1 MSVKGYRFVSPGIF
15 LREVD
20 QSVLNPTR
28 PERGPVII
36 GRFNSGPA
44 MRPVTVT
51 SYTEF
56 KRIFGAPHPGGS
68 ATDSWRGEP
77 HGGPTYG
84 GYAVEAWLDSGVAP
98 ATVMRLLGEQNS
110 NTTTA
115 GKAGWDTKNSAGTS
129 RTHVASALN
138 NTTAYTTNGGAY
150 GLFIVPSGSGDG
162 TTSDTPSGTPAALNY
177 TGSLA
182 AVWYLTEGAMYLKG
196 PALNPTAGSEVS
208 GAAGVVRSRN
218 NSGGLADQANTYT
231 AVIVDSSGVATEH
244 VFDFTPG
251 SGKHIR
257 ESGVFNMDPG
267 NTNGTTM
274 ASAERAAYWLGE
286 TYEASVE
293 EHVTAT
299 SSSAGHQLGIILG
312 LGNSNAEW
320 QQHRES
326 YADGKTGWYIAQDTG
341 VATAYDANLAQKL
354 FRFVGRGHGE
364 WIQNNLRVSIENIA
378 ESNNSKYRYGTFDV
392 VIRYIDAPE
401 NSAALETFSK
411 CNLDPNSP
419 SFVGKKVGDRYVQWD
434 ATNTRVREY
443 GAYDNLSEY
452 IRIEMKESVKRGSL
466 SPELLPFGVHGPV
479 RFKGFSLISATSG
492 ILSLNT
498 AATATITITAY
509 TELNSSDKVNLVA
522 ADGTNYDFVNGS
534 QSSVNGTW
542 ESATSNDQ
550 TATNLMN
557 VINTS
562 SGPAGTRFTATVDGA
577 VVTVTQATLGVP
589 GNTTITLTDTGTAGM
604 TKTDFTGALGT
615 GTTAAFANAFVEGS
629 GSIPNMMIDTNGY
642 AADALSSTLGDV
654 PNADGYE
661 VALGN
666 TTSRHSYNFPAPR
679 LVKTANV
686 SGETSHH
693 KQLGAEWSKRTNDY
707 DTPSG
712 IFDPSVLE
720 PLRRLPAYY
729 AALESAPYDN
739 DMEYSW
745 IFTLDDVQLSYDAE
759 NNTESAKAHYV
770 SGSRQKAAY
779 VDGDAPATARPDLS
793 SKGRSWTA
801 ASGAFN
807 SSNTGLLD
815 PDLGYNSFTTFF
827 HGGFDGMDIQER
839 EPFRNTYLD
848 DASADRTANYGYNT
862 VYRAIDTLADPE
874 YVEFNIMSMP
884 GLTENNLTKKMVEVC
899 ETRADALAV
908 IDVDGGFQ
916 PWTESNA
923 AETSRRG
930 TVNAIASNM
939 KSRELDSSYGCAYY
953 PWVQVR
959 DNRTGDRI
967 WMPPS
972 VVGVGVMGGSQAKS
986 EVWFAPAGFVRGGL
1000 TSQGMEAGAAG
1011 LKILN
1016 VKERLTS
1023 LDRDKLYEQSVNPIA
1038 KFPSEGLVV
1047 FGQKTLQLTPSALDR
1062 INVRRLM
1069 LYVKKEIS
1077 IIASTTIFG
1086 QNVQT
1091 TWDSFK
1097 SRCDTFL
1104 ADVQTRF
1111 GLTDFLVKLDETTTT
1126 DDLIDRN
1133 IMYAQIY
1140 LKPAR
1145 AIEFIAIDF
1154 IITKSGASFED

>member
-20 QSVLNPTR
+20 QSVLEPTR
-28 PERGPVII
+28 PERGPAII

-56 KRIFGAPHPGGS
+56 TRIFGAPHPGGS

-84 GYAVEAWLDSGVAP
+84 AYAVEAWLDSGEAP
-98 ATVMRLLGEQNS
+98 ATVLRLLGEQNS
-110 NTTTA
+110 NATTA

-138 NTTAYTTNGGAY
+138 NTTAYATNGGAY
-150 GLFIVPSGSGDG
+150 GLFIVASGSGDG
-162 TTSDTPSGTPAALNY
+162 STSDTPSGTPAALNY

-182 AVWYLTEGAMYLKG
+182 AVWYLTEGAIYLKG
-196 PALNPTAGSEVS
+196 RAANPGLSEIS
-208 GAAGVVRSRN
+208 GAAGVIKSRN
-218 NSGGLADQANTYT
+218 DTTIGDNANTFT
-231 AVIVDSSGVATEH
+231 AVIVDGSGNKVEEA
-244 VFDFTPG
+244 VFDFTPE
-251 SGKHIR
+251 SGRHIR
-257 ESGVFNMDPG
+257 ESGVFNMDPA
-267 NTNGTTM
+267 NTNGTTQ
-274 ASAERAAYWLGE
+274 ASGERKTYWLGE
-286 TYEASVE
+286 TYESCLE
-293 EHVTAT
+293 SKVTAI

-312 LGNSNAEW
+312 LGNTNAEW

-326 YADGKTGWYIAQDTG
+326 YADSKTGWYIAQDTG
-341 VATAYDANLAQKL
+341 VATNFNAELAQKL
-354 FRFVGRGHGE
+354 FRFHGRGHGE
-364 WIQNNLRVSIENIA
+364 WVQNNLKISIENIA
-378 ESNNSKYRYGTFDV
+378 ESNNSKYRYGSFDV
-392 VIRYIDAPE
+392 VLRYIDAAEGSP
-401 NSAALETFSK
+401 ALETFSA
-411 CNLDPNSP
+411 CNLDPESP
-419 SFVGKKVGDRYVQWD
+419 NFVGKKIGDRYVQWD
-434 ATNTRVREY
+434 STNGRIREY
-443 GAYDNLSEY
+443 GTYDNLSEFV
-452 IRIEMKESVKRGSL
+452 RIEMKEAVKRGTL
-466 SPELLPFGVHGPV
+466 APELLPFGVFGPV
-479 RFKGFSLISATSG
+479 RFKGFSIQHRANG
-492 ILSLNT
+492 IAAKGGTL
-498 AATATITITAY
+498 AKATATITFTDSTTVNKLITLTDAHGTSRTY
-509 TELNSSDKVNLVA
+509 TGKT
-522 ADGTNYDFVNGS
+522 AD
-534 QSSVNGTW
+534 
-542 ESATSNDQ
+542 
-550 TATNLMN
+550 TATANTFDCNNGAAVCATTLAAA
-557 VINTS
+557 INDDTL
-562 SGPAGTRFTATVDGA
+562 AINITATVPSSG
-577 VVTVTQATLGVP
+577 VVLLTQDFVGDA
-589 GNTTITLTDTGTAGM
+589 GNTTITTDIESGATIPSA
-604 TKTDFTGALGT
+604 FTGGT
-615 GTTAAFANAFVEGS
+615 GLETFTNAFVEGS
-629 GSIPNMMIDTNGY
+629 GSIPNMMLDTNGY
-642 AADALSSTLGDV
+642 AADALASTLGDV
-654 PNADGYE
+654 PNAGQEE

-666 TTSRHSYNFPAPR
+666 LNSVHSYDFPGCR
-679 LVKTANV
+679 LVQTANK
-686 SGETSHH
+686 SGESDHH
-693 KQLGAEWSKRTNDY
+693 KSLGVEWSKHTSATNDVP
-707 DTPSG
+707 TG
-712 IFDPSVLE
+712 IFDHSVLE
-720 PLRRLPAYY
+720 PLRRLPAHY
-729 AALESAPYDN
+729 AALEDDPHGN

-745 IFTLDDVQLSYDAE
+745 VFTLDDVQLSYDAE
-759 NNTESAKAHYV
+759 NNQESARAYYV

-779 VDGDAPATARPDLS
+779 ETGDEPATARPDLS

-801 ASGAFN
+801 CSGAFN
-807 SSNTGLLD
+807 SANTGLLD
-815 PDLGYNSFTTFF
+815 PDMGYNKFTTFF

-848 DASADRTANYGYNT
+848 DAAGDRTVNYGYNT
-862 VYRAIDTLADPE
+862 VYRAIDTLSDPE
-874 YVEFNIMSMP
+874 YVEFNILSMP
-884 GLTENNLTKKMVEVC
+884 GLTENNLTKRVVSVC
-899 ETRADALAV
+899 EERADALAV

-916 PWTESNA
+916 PWTESSATEVN
-923 AETSRRG
+923 RRG
-930 TVNAIASNM
+930 TINAVANNM

-959 DNRTGDRI
+959 DRRSGQRL

-1000 TSQGMEAGAAG
+1000 TSQGMEPGAAG

-1023 LDRDKLYEQSVNPIA
+1023 SDRDKLYDQSVNPIA
-1038 KFPSEGLVV
+1038 KFPSEGIVV

-1062 INVRRLM
+1062 INVRRLL
-1069 LYVKKEIS
+1069 LYIKKEIS
-1077 IIASTTIFG
+1077 IIASTTLFG

-1104 ADVQTRF
+1104 ADVKTRF

>member
-1 MSVKGYRFVSPGIF
+1 
-15 LREVD
+15 
-20 QSVLNPTR
+20 
-28 PERGPVII
+28 
-36 GRFNSGPA
+36 
-44 MRPVTVT
+44 
-51 SYTEF
+51 
-56 KRIFGAPHPGGS
+56 
-68 ATDSWRGEP
+68 
-77 HGGPTYG
+77 
-84 GYAVEAWLDSGVAP
+84 
-98 ATVMRLLGEQNS
+98 
-110 NTTTA
+110 
-115 GKAGWDTKNSAGTS
+115 
-129 RTHVASALN
+129 
-138 NTTAYTTNGGAY
+138 
-150 GLFIVPSGSGDG
+150 
-162 TTSDTPSGTPAALNY
+162 
-177 TGSLA
+177 
-182 AVWYLTEGAMYLKG
+182 
-196 PALNPTAGSEVS
+196 
-208 GAAGVVRSRN
+208 
-218 NSGGLADQANTYT
+218 
-231 AVIVDSSGVATEH
+231 
-244 VFDFTPG
+244 
-251 SGKHIR
+251 
-257 ESGVFNMDPG
+257 
-267 NTNGTTM
+267 
-274 ASAERAAYWLGE
+274 
-286 TYEASVE
+286 
-293 EHVTAT
+293 
-299 SSSAGHQLGIILG
+299 

-341 VATAYDANLAQKL
+341 VATDYDANLAQKL

-364 WIQNNLRVSIENIA
+364 WLQNNLRVSIENLA

-392 VIRYIDAPE
+392 VLRYIDAPE
-401 NSAALETFSK
+401 GSAALETFSK

-419 SFVGKKVGDRYVQWD
+419 SFIGKKIGDRYVQWD

-443 GAYDNLSEY
+443 GTYDNLSEF
-452 IRIEMKESVKRGSL
+452 IRVEMKESVKRGSL

-479 RFKGFSLISATSG
+479 RFKPFMLAEATSG
-492 ILSLNT
+492 IVAPGAGT
-498 AATATITITAY
+498 AATATITFAGACSVADTITIID
-509 TELNSSDKVNLVA
+509 TMGTSKTFTVA
-522 ADGTNYDFVNGS
+522 ATQSTATGVFAAEPAGGMDGLANGLALCIAHATAGF
-534 QSSVNGTW
+534 NGTITT
-542 ESATSNDQ
+542 SATATGQITLTQ
-550 TATNLMN
+550 T
-557 VINTS
+557 V
-562 SGPAGTRFTATVDGA
+562 AGDA
-577 VVTVTQATLGVP
+577 
-589 GNTTITLTDTGTAGM
+589 GNTTITKSGLGVATVVQWSG
-604 TKTDFTGALGT
+604 GAWP
-615 GTTAAFANAFVEGS
+615 AFANAFVEGS
-629 GSIPNMMIDTNGY
+629 GSIPNMMIDTVGY
-642 AADALSSTLGDV
+642 SADALTSTLGDV
-654 PNADGYE
+654 PDAGGAE

-666 TTSRHSYNFPAPR
+666 NASRHTFNFPAPR
-679 LVKTANV
+679 LVKKAQISST
-686 SGETSHH
+686 HH
-693 KQLGAEWSKRTNDY
+693 NQLGVEWAKLSSVTTGKPTNN
-707 DTPSG
+707 
-712 IFDPSVLE
+712 FDPSALE

-729 AALESAPYDN
+729 AALEDSPYAN

-759 NNTESAKAHYV
+759 NNTEAAMAHYV

-779 VDGDAPATARPDLS
+779 VDGDEPTTARPDLS

-801 ASGAFN
+801 CSQSFN
-807 SSNTGLLD
+807 STNTGLLD
-815 PDLGYNSFTTFF
+815 PDLGYNAFATFF

-848 DASADRTANYGYNT
+848 DAAGDRTTNYGYNT

-884 GLTENNLTKKMVEVC
+884 GLTENNLTKRMVEVC
-899 ETRADALAV
+899 ETRADALAI

-923 AETSRRG
+923 SETSRRG
-930 TVNAIASNM
+930 TVNAIANNM

-1077 IIASTTIFG
+1077 IIASTTLFG

-1097 SRCDTFL
+1097 SRCDNFL